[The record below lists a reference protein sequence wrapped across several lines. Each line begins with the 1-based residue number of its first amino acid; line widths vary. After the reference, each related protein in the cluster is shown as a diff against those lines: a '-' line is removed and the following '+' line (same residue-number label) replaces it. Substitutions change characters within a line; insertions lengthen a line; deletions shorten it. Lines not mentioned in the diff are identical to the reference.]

1 MTVRI
6 NSLIYLIGEGIKS
19 VFKQKKMTSASIIIM
34 CATMFMFG
42 VFYLIGEN
50 VNFVMRQVESQ
61 QGMRVVILEEA
72 TESDIENLQVD
83 IQKIDG
89 VSTVT
94 FVSKEEALASM
105 KNWLGEYQ
113 DVIAG
118 YDEDNPFPA
127 SYFVTLTDLERNEE
141 VQEKIKALK
150 SVDKITS
157 SNDTI
162 SKLASIAKSLQTVT
176 LVLLS
181 LLIVISI
188 FIISYTIKLTVY
200 ARRREISI
208 MKYVGATNG
217 FIRGPFIVEGMVI
230 GVISALI
237 TLAVVGF
244 SYNGTLSKILE
255 STVIQNMTVSFYTF
269 DQLFVKILIVYFIL
283 GIGIG
288 ILGSII
294 SMRKYLK
301 V

>member
-6 NSLIYLIGEGIKS
+6 NSLIYLISEGIKS
-19 VFKQKKMTSASIIIM
+19 VFKQKKMTSASVIIM

-83 IQKIDG
+83 IQRIDG

-127 SYFVTLTDLERNEE
+127 SYFVTLTDLERNAE